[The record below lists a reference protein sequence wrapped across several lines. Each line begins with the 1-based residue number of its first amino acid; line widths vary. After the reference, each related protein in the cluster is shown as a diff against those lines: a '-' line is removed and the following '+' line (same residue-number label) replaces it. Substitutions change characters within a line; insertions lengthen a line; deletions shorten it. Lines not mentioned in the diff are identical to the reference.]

1 MILTGIDL
9 SPGQTA
15 GRLRVDSPTTS
26 RTEQNYAVAIVDDQ
40 PVTKTGMEKVVS
52 DDPRLRVVAS
62 VEFIDELAEGER
74 YDVVFLALP
83 AHGGRSSLDMID
95 HVARIGHSVVTSTWE
110 HAPTPLAAIRSGA
123 RGCVTRHSDQT
134 TVTEALRVAARGGL
148 YLCAQLALRFSTELS
163 RQQPEDV
170 CSLAP
175 REIETLRWI
184 ALGFTQSQIA
194 TRMGLSQATVN
205 TYAKR
210 IRSKLNV
217 GNKAELTRLA
227 IELGYLGDRH
237 RQDPAA

>member
-1 MILTGIDL
+1 VILTGIDL

-15 GRLRVDSPTTS
+15 GRLRIDSPTTS
-26 RTEQNYAVAIVDDQ
+26 RTEQKFAVAIVDDQ
-40 PVTKTGMEKVVS
+40 PVTRTGMETVVS
-52 DDPRLRVVAS
+52 DDPGMRVVAS
-62 VEFIDELAEGER
+62 VAFIDELADEER

-83 AHGGRSSLDMID
+83 AHGGGSSLDMIG
-95 HVARIGHSVVTSTWE
+95 HVAKIAPSVVTSTWE
-110 HAPTPLAAIRSGA
+110 RAPTPLAAIRSGA

-148 YLCAQLALRFSTELS
+148 YLCAQVILRFSTELS
-163 RQQPEDV
+163 RQQLEEV
-170 CSLAP
+170 SCLAP

-210 IRSKLNV
+210 IRSKLNA